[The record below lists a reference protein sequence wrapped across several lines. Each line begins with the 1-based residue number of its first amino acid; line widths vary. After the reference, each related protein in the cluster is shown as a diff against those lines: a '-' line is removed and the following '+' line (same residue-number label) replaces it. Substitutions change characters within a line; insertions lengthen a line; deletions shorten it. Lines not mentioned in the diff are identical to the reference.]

1 MKSLISVIIPVY
13 QVEKYLDRCVE
24 SVVNQT
30 YQKLEIILV
39 DDGSP
44 DKCGSRCDEWAE
56 KDSRIK
62 VIHVKNGGAGKAR
75 NIGVAASK
83 GDYIAFVDSD
93 DFVSPLIYERML
105 QEFDSKVDVVECD
118 YGIVE
123 SDELIFKVVG
133 SRKEFTTEEA
143 MREHIQ
149 DHFFKQVIWNKMYR
163 RNVVEGILFPEG
175 KLIDDEFWTY
185 KVVGNAK
192 KLIHIDDCLYAYRQ
206 QEKSVMHASFSKA
219 RLQALEAKV
228 SRLEYISEKFPA
240 LYFEAHQNLWLS
252 CLYLGQLSLKYL
264 TDSERKGALRMIEE
278 IVREYPLTKEEN
290 RLLPADYRLWDLL
303 TKFSLI
309 FTCKVRNILNIGF

>member
-1 MKSLISVIIPVY
+1 MESLISVIIPVY
-13 QVEKYLDRCVE
+13 QVEKYLDKCVE
-24 SVVNQT
+24 SVINQT
-30 YQKLEIILV
+30 YQNLEIILV

-44 DKCGSRCDEWAE
+44 DRCSAMCDAWAE
-56 KDSRIK
+56 RDSRIK

-75 NIGVAASK
+75 NIGIAASK
-83 GDYIAFVDSD
+83 GDYIVFVDSD
-93 DFVSPLIYERML
+93 DFVSPFIYERML
-105 QEFDSKVDVVECD
+105 QEFDSKVDIVECD
-118 YGIVE
+118 YDIVE
-123 SDELIFKVVG
+123 SEETIFKVMG

-163 RNVVEGILFPEG
+163 RNVVEGNFFPEG

-185 KVVGNAK
+185 KVIGNAK
-192 KLIHIDDCLYAYRQ
+192 QLIHIDDCLYAYRQ
-206 QEKSVMHASFSKA
+206 QEKSVMHSPFSKA

-228 SRLEYISEKFPA
+228 FRLEYISEKFPA

-264 TDSERKGALRMIEE
+264 PSPDRKRALRMIEE
-278 IVREYPLTKEEN
+278 TVRMYPLTKEEN
-290 RLLPADYRLWDLL
+290 RLLSIDYKIWSLL